1 MTKRFSGRN
10 AIWLA
15 SAAAVMPVAA
25 MAIHATPAQ
34 ANYAHRF
41 TPPSEPMILT
51 RTLRRELP
59 GGAEI
64 KAQRS
69 YEIRF
74 VAERDGY
81 RIDGRL
87 IDVQI
92 ETPPVLRTLAAI
104 ERNRPDTGMFPIHT
118 DRQGILKF
126 GNKPL
131 PGASHRQAST
141 VSRQQVGSLPLQVND
156 AGVAKTFVSQF
167 ENKTG
172 YTAWPADLFIP
183 SPGARSEVK
192 EMPMPDGAL
201 GKVSILI
208 DARANG
214 ASGLLESFARTVT
227 TDLGGNTRT
236 TEEIWTLASAS

>member
-1 MTKRFSGRN
+1 
-10 AIWLA
+10 
-15 SAAAVMPVAA
+15 
-25 MAIHATPAQ
+25 
-34 ANYAHRF
+34 
-41 TPPSEPMILT
+41 MILT

-64 KAQRS
+64 KTQRS

-87 IDVQI
+87 IDVEV
-92 ETPPVLRTLAAI
+92 ETPPVLRALAAI
-104 ERNRPDTGMFPIHT
+104 EKSRPDTGMFLIRT

-131 PGASHRQAST
+131 PGAAHREAGE
-141 VSRQQVGSLPLQVND
+141 VSKQQVNAMALQVDD
-156 AGVAKTFVSQF
+156 AGVARAFVGQF
-167 ENKTG
+167 DDRTG
-172 YTAWPADLFIP
+172 NTAWPADLFIP
-183 SPGARSEVK
+183 LPGARSEVR

-201 GKVSILI
+201 GKVSILV

-214 ASGLLESFARTVT
+214 TSGLLESFARRVT
-227 TDLGGNTRT
+227 TDLGGNTCT
-236 TEEIWTLASAS
+236 TEEIWTLTSAS